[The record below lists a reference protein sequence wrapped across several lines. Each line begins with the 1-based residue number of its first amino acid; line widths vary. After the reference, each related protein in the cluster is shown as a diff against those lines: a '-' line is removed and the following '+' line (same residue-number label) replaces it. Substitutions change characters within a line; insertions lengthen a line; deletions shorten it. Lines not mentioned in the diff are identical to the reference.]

1 VLLCL
6 KCLYICFW
14 NTGCICNLRLSKIVS
29 DGSLEPL
36 LITFS
41 LAAENINLF
50 TASECLIS
58 FLYLR
63 ICCKPL
69 SDCPATWNNIQEC
82 PVSQRMLDS
91 LMWPNLRKASTY
103 SGQRHQALFEYVF
116 WSAASGVVGQIV
128 GHWAAC

>member
-1 VLLCL
+1 
-6 KCLYICFW
+6 
-14 NTGCICNLRLSKIVS
+14 VS

-41 LAAENINLF
+41 LVAENINLF

-58 FLYLR
+58 FLYFR

-82 PVSQRMLDS
+82 PVSQQMLDS

-103 SGQRHQALFEYVF
+103 SGQRHQALLVRSLGTGQLVKFTRCIVVA
-116 WSAASGVVGQIV
+116 SASSNEVCAKAPSYFSF
-128 GHWAAC
+128 AFL